1 MADSKQAPLDAEA
14 AAKAAF
20 ASVQNQPFPNDIFT
34 APELRWAVIG
44 CGVIANQMAQSLAL
58 AGRKLAGVANRTLS
72 KAQAFAE
79 QHGVEK
85 VYGTVEDLYA
95 DPDIDAV
102 YITTPHNT
110 HITYL
115 RAALAAGKH
124 VLCEKAITL
133 NSAEL
138 DEAPRHCRRAQ
149 RGPYGRHHGASHALV
164 SGAASSHGCRRVRPH
179 ESRSAQLWQL

>member
-1 MADSKQAPLDAEA
+1 MTQEAHHADSKQAPLDAEA

-79 QHGVEK
+79 QYGVEK
-85 VYGTVEDLYA
+85 VYETVEDLYA

-138 DEAPRHCRRAQ
+138 DEPVPSPTSTTWFLWMPPRCSTCRCIRSCAVAWMRATL
-149 RGPYGRHHGASHALV
+149 AV
-164 SGAASSHGCRRVRPH
+164 
-179 ESRSAQLWQL
+179 